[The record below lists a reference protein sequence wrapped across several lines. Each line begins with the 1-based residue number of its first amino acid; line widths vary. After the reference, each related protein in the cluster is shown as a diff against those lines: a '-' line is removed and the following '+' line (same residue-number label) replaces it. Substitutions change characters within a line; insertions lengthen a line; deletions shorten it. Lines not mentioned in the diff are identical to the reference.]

1 MSKRLAALAA
11 ILIVSGCASS
21 TAPSS
26 DGCLIFQPIYGDPAR
41 VPADVQDQID
51 DHNKVGVDVCGW

>member
-1 MSKRLAALAA
+1 MLAA
-11 ILIVSGCASS
+11 ILTISGCEGSIV
-21 TAPSS
+21 PS
-26 DGCLIFQPIYGDPAR
+26 DGCLIFGPIHGDKAR